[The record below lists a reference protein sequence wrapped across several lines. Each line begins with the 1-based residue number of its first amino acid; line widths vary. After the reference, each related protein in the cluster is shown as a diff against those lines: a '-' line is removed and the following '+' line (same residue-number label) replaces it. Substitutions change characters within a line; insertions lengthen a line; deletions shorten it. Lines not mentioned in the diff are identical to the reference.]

1 MPWVVWVLLGAA
13 CLTAAGWAFRRWF
26 RRDPER
32 QTPSGHV
39 IVAPAD
45 GRILD
50 VREVDPNEL
59 TLVMELAEG
68 KLKGH
73 ITGQYGTLTESP
85 LTDIALEGSVFSFQ
99 VMAAGPGGGELAV
112 TFKMEVDI
120 KNGSMKGTL
129 EIPDMGMTGTWE
141 ASKQ

>member
-1 MPWVVWVLLGAA
+1 MNRNTKSVLILVLGLCVCGHLAA
-13 CLTAAGWAFRRWF
+13 
-26 RRDPER
+26 
-32 QTPSGHV
+32 QK
-39 IVAPAD
+39 PAD
-45 GRILD
+45 MVGSWVGEATLD
-50 VREVDPNEL
+50 GEVEPNEL

-85 LTDIALEGSVFSFQ
+85 LTEIALEGAVFSFQ
-99 VMAAGPGGGELAV
+99 VMAAGPGGGELAIA
-112 TFKMEVDI
+112 FKMEVDV